1 MTFRKSNISCFRC
14 VKYFS
19 LLVYKLTD
27 LLLPNYNNHS
37 IQFAAVSQPDMNEL
51 AATEVSLR
59 SANELP
65 TDDCT
70 TGGRITER
78 IVRWCSSVTIQ
89 QQYRCLRHLYLNNHT
104 SGLYIFYMLSAFLS
118 SNHTTAVHVS

>member
-1 MTFRKSNISCFRC
+1 MTYRKSNISCFRC

-27 LLLPNYNNHS
+27 LRLPSYNNHS
-37 IQFAAVSQPDMNEL
+37 IQYAAVSQPYMNEL
-51 AATEVSLR
+51 AATKVSLR
-59 SANELP
+59 FSNELQ

-70 TGGRITER
+70 TVGRTTER

-89 QQYRCLRHLYLNNHT
+89 QQYRCLRQLSVNT
-104 SGLYIFYMLSAFLS
+104 SQ
-118 SNHTTAVHVS
+118 